1 MKPLNIFDAGN
12 PNTGWRSVDKLND
25 RAIGDF
31 RDKSA
36 KTSNALNAVPSP
48 FARMHIFETAFKL
61 VVKDAKEGQ
70 NNASEVYKGL
80 ISNCLDI
87 LELVFNLNFHKSQG
101 DKISIVNWRISDLEQ
116 FKKGSD
122 GQKTFQKTIDM
133 YLRTDLPSLDGTISI
148 IKYKDMVLGGTSPF
162 SLLFSAPSFDRNGQ
176 GAFRDEHLDRQFD
189 LINPNSGVQYF
200 KKTIP
205 FSKRKLDFKLYISKI
220 FNDNPVLKG
229 EMKIF
234 YDYFRQEGIE
244 RINSD
249 HVLKLADVRSDN
261 GGHLSVFGVNI
272 QGNADESSLDIF
284 NDHIVK
290 VGYRLNSQSFHV
302 PTYVND
308 IPSRDFDF
316 LLPVKESFLNHID
329 LNKIG
334 ELFQYEVIGSSIE
347 VSYTSSSSIKPKS
360 KVYKLPDGPNVKL
373 EGKIIDISL
382 DLRYKLTLGIF
393 PFLQVIDQ
401 EQQLD
406 PKYNDYYKVLL
417 AVYDTNS
424 HLQNTNDFSLDFFKK
439 EENKINQITSET
451 TLFNSKRFNRRG
463 FEGGDPTA
471 SIYYEVKNTTFDVIK
486 LNLPGA
492 FKFSTLSGLII
503 PKWKRKVLGSKSFSF
518 SVDFGTTNTFIAYAD
533 KSISESKPKHF
544 EIGVDDAQM
553 VMLHEVPKGEA
564 GESITTTF
572 RKGTNDHLVVALFNQ
587 EFVPPVLLPKE
598 DKSPFR
604 MPFRTAI
611 LQQRNIR
618 DFNLFDDLNIH
629 FSYQKTKIDD
639 KARDAQETITNLKWD
654 ITNKTDLGSKKRIQ
668 SFIKELCLLIKYKTI
683 LNDGDPSTVSLIWF
697 IPQSLSYG
705 ATRDYAEIWE
715 NEVKDSLQSLIAPR
729 KVYESEAPYYFLKR
743 NAAIDN
749 PKSVLSI
756 DIGGGSTDAM
766 LFVNDIPRIGT
777 SFNFAGNVLWSN
789 GYDQFSNDSRS
800 NGFYQKMH
808 ETMETKI
815 KQSSTL
821 SPHLTD
827 LQHKSTDE
835 IINFWISNSED
846 LPVFDLLKAADFR
859 VVYLVHYC
867 AVVFHLMQFIK
878 MNNQPAPTCIIFS
891 GNGSKYIDLLGDT
904 SILSKI
910 SAFITEK
917 VFGASEAEQQVIL
930 PKENRKEATCFGGI
944 YKEKNTEFISKTHI
958 GTQLSHPEVNGI
970 KTYNDVENNLNSIK
984 LSINKNITDL
994 FEMIKA
1000 LDERFS
1006 FKEILSIDYNI
1017 SSIKNMVLSQLDSF
1031 FDKGYNIRKDKV
1043 VFEEPVTDSLFFY
1056 PFTGIIFELAKVSN
1070 VTLEKFIPKHV
1081 RYMSAPHSENVFHQ
1095 DKIHPEITIDSIF
1108 KLMIPENN
1116 PNEAVYEIID
1126 DHEIY
1131 RRGWMSYDT
1140 MLEPVCTC
1148 DAFPTSNSNYL
1159 LKQTKKGKLRKDGDT
1174 WVVTE
1179 RLRIE
1184 FINN

>member
-12 PNTGWRSVDKLND
+12 PNTGWRSVDKLSD

-31 RDKSA
+31 MDKSA

-61 VVKDAKEGQ
+61 IVKDAIDGQ
-70 NNASEVYKGL
+70 NNASDVYKGL

-101 DKISIVNWRISDLEQ
+101 DNISIVNWTVNDLDQ
-116 FKKGSD
+116 FKAGSE

-162 SLLFSAPSFDRNGQ
+162 SLLFSAPSFDRNTE
-176 GAFRDEHLDRQFD
+176 GAFRDPYLDQQFD
-189 LINPNSGVQYF
+189 LINPNTETQYF

-205 FSKRKLDFKLYISKI
+205 FSKRKLEFQLYILKI
-220 FNDNPVLKG
+220 FNDHPILK
-229 EMKIF
+229 EKMKVF

-244 RINSD
+244 KIGTNYT
-249 HVLKLADVRSDN
+249 LKLADVRSDN
-261 GGHLSVFGVNI
+261 GGYLSVFGVNI
-272 QGNADESSLDIF
+272 QGNVDESSLDIF

-290 VGYRLNSQSFHV
+290 VGYRLNGQSFQI
-302 PTYVND
+302 PTYLND
-308 IPSRDFDF
+308 VPSRDFDY
-316 LLPVKESFLNHID
+316 LLPIKESFLNHID

-334 ELFQYEVIGSSIE
+334 ELFQYEIIGANLK
-347 VSYTSSSSIKPKS
+347 VSYTASSLIKPKH
-360 KVYKLPDGPNVKL
+360 KIYRLPDGPDVKL
-373 EGKIIDISL
+373 EGKIIDISS

-406 PKYNDYYKVLL
+406 PRYNDYYKVLL

-424 HLQNTNDFSLDFFKK
+424 HLKNTNDFSLDFFKK
-439 EENKINQITSET
+439 EGGMVNQITSET
-451 TLFNSKRFNRRG
+451 TLFNSKRFNRRS
-463 FEGGDPTA
+463 FEAGDPIA

-492 FKFSTLSGLII
+492 FKFNGLSGLII
-503 PKWKRKVLGSKSFSF
+503 PKWRRKVLGSKSFNF

-533 KSISESKPKHF
+533 KSIPESKPKHF
-544 EIGVDDAQM
+544 EIGIDDVQM
-553 VMLHEVPKGEA
+553 VMLHEVPKAGP

-572 RKGTNDHLVVALFNQ
+572 KKGTNDLLVVALFNQ

-598 DKSPFR
+598 EKSPFR

-611 LQQRNIR
+611 FQQQNIKN
-618 DFNLFDDLNIH
+618 FNLFDDLNIH
-629 FSYQKTKIDD
+629 FAYQKLPSDENSKNY
-639 KARDAQETITNLKWD
+639 QETITNLKWD
-654 ITNKTDLGSKKRIQ
+654 ITNKTDLGSKRRIQ
-668 SFIKELCLLIKYKTI
+668 NFIKELCLLIKYKTL
-683 LNDGDPSTVSLIWF
+683 LNNGDPATVNVTWF

-705 ATRDYAEIWE
+705 AIKDYAEIWDA
-715 NEVKDSLQSLIAPR
+715 EVSGSLQSLVAPR
-729 KVYESEAPYYFLKR
+729 KVYESEAPYYFLKK

-749 PKSVLSI
+749 PRSVLSI

-789 GYDQFSNDSRS
+789 GYDQFSNDSRA

-808 ETMETKI
+808 EAMEAKMR
-815 KQSSTL
+815 QNQAL
-821 SPHLTD
+821 SPHLSD

-917 VFGASEAEQQVIL
+917 VFGSSEGDQQVIL

-944 YKEKNTEFISKTHI
+944 YKEHSSDFVSKTHI
-958 GTQLSHPEVNGI
+958 GTQLNHHEGSKI
-970 KTYNDVENNLNSIK
+970 KTYTDVENNLNSIK
-984 LSINKNITDL
+984 QSINHNITDL
-994 FEMIKA
+994 FEIIKA
-1000 LDERFS
+1000 LDERLS
-1006 FKEILSIDYNI
+1006 FKSMLSIDYNI
-1017 SSIKNMVLSQLDSF
+1017 SSIKNMILSQLDSF
-1031 FDKGYNIRKDKV
+1031 FDKGYNIRKGKV
-1043 VFEEPVTDSLFFY
+1043 AFEEDVTDSLFFY

-1070 VTLEKFIPKHV
+1070 DTLEKFIPKHV

-1108 KLMIPENN
+1108 RLMIPENN

-1126 DHEIY
+1126 DQEIY

-1140 MLEPVCTC
+1140 MLEPVCIC
-1148 DAFPTSNSNYL
+1148 DAFPTSTSNYL
-1159 LKQTKKGKLRKDGDT
+1159 LKQTNTGKLRKDGDT